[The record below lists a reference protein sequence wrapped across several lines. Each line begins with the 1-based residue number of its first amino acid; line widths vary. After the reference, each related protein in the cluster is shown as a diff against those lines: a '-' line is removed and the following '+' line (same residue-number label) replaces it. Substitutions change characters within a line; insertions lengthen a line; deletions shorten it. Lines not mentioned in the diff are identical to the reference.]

1 MRELDGSP
9 LRATEIAALARSA
22 EGVQVTEEALDR
34 VARGARLADEV
45 AEHRAVYGRSTG
57 VGANRDQH
65 VDDPVVAAR
74 RLVASHGTARA
85 APRSRERTRAL
96 LLVRLQQLLAGGS
109 GVAPA
114 VVSALAGLVSPGA
127 EPEAPEGGSVGTG
140 DLAACAAV
148 AGAIEAAGV
157 PVGPGDALALL
168 SSNAGV
174 LGDAA
179 LAVTD
184 LAELSRAA
192 LVTAALTC
200 VGVGGNTEAYGEG
213 AQAAT
218 PIDGAREVAR
228 TLQALVGEV
237 TPARIQDPFALR
249 TLPQVHGPFVDALTA
264 TTALVERLAGT
275 ASENPVFGPWGVAH
289 HGGFHAAY
297 LAQSLDALVLAT
309 AQAGQLVLARVS
321 MLMSPE
327 LTGLPAFL
335 ADGTSGASGAMLL
348 EYAAASA
355 LGDLRALA
363 TPASLQSVV
372 LSRGLEEDASFASLA
387 ARQALDAVEPLR
399 TLVAAELVCAHR
411 CLTARRAPLTPVL
424 AEVVDRLTG
433 LGTGLADRDLAPDL
447 EAAVDALP
455 DLAALVAS

>member
-1 MRELDGSP
+1 MRELDGGP
-9 LRATEIAALARSA
+9 IRASEIAAIARSA
-22 EGVQVTEEALDR
+22 EDVGVAEDALDR
-34 VARGARLADEV
+34 VGRARRLADRI
-45 AEHRAVYGRSTG
+45 AEERQVYGRTTG
-57 VGANRDQH
+57 VGANRDQL
-65 VDDPVVAAR
+65 VEDPAAAAR
-74 RLVASHGTARA
+74 RLISTHRTARR
-85 APRSRERTRAL
+85 APRSLERTRAL
-96 LLVRLQQLLAGGS
+96 LVVRLQQLLAAGS
-109 GVAPA
+109 GIDPA
-114 VVSALAGLVSPGA
+114 VVSTVAGLLSPGA
-127 EPEAPEGGSVGTG
+127 EPEVPEGGGVGTG

-148 AGAIEAAGV
+148 AAAVEAAGV
-157 PVGPGDALALL
+157 PVGAGDALALL

-192 LVTAALTC
+192 LVAAALTC
-200 VGVGGNTEAYGEG
+200 VSVGGNAEAFGAG

-218 PIDGAREVAR
+218 PLAGARWVAR
-228 TLQALVGEV
+228 TMHDLIGERA
-237 TPARIQDPFALR
+237 PSRIQDPFALR
-249 TLPQVHGPFVDALTA
+249 TLPQVHGPFADALDS
-264 TTALVERLAGT
+264 TTSLVERLVGT
-275 ASENPVFGPWGVAH
+275 ASENPVFGAWGVAH

-297 LAQSLDALVLAT
+297 VAQSLDALVLAA

-321 MLMSPE
+321 MLMNPD

-335 ADGTSGASGAMLL
+335 ADGKPGASGAMLL
-348 EYAAASA
+348 EYAAGSA

-411 CLTARRAPLTPVL
+411 CLTARRVPLTPVL
-424 AEVVDRLTG
+424 GDAVDRLAG
-433 LGTGLADRDLAPDL
+433 LGTDLADRDLSPDL
-447 EAAVDALP
+447 EAAVDALAS
-455 DLAALVAS
+455 LAALVTT

>member
-1 MRELDGSP
+1 VRELDGSP
-9 LRATEIAALARSA
+9 IRASEIAAVARA
-22 EGVQVTEEALDR
+22 GEGVQIASEALDR
-34 VARGARLADEV
+34 VARGHRLADEI
-45 AEHRAVYGRSTG
+45 AEVRPVYGRSTG
-57 VGANRDQH
+57 VGANRDQ
-65 VDDPVVAAR
+65 VVEDPAAAAR
-74 RLVASHGTARA
+74 RLVSSHTTARG
-85 APRSRERTRAL
+85 APRSRDRTRAL
-96 LLVRLQQLLAGGS
+96 LVVRLQQLLTGGS
-109 GVAPA
+109 GIDPA
-114 VVSALAGLVSPGA
+114 VVSALAGLLDAGA
-127 EPEAPEGGSVGTG
+127 EPTVPDGGGVGTG

-148 AGAIEAAGV
+148 AGAVEATGV
-157 PVGPGDALALL
+157 PLGPGDALALL

-192 LVTAALTC
+192 LVSAALTC
-200 VGVGGNTEAYGEG
+200 VGVGGNAEAFGEG

-218 PIDGAREVAR
+218 PLEGARAVAETMR
-228 TLQALVGEV
+228 TLIGDRA
-237 TPARIQDPFALR
+237 PARIQDPFALR
-249 TLPQVHGPFVDALTA
+249 TLPQVHGPFVDALASTS
-264 TTALVERLAGT
+264 ALVERLVSAS
-275 ASENPVFGPWGVAH
+275 SENPVFGPWGVAH

-297 LAQSLDALVLAT
+297 AAQSLDALVLAA
-309 AQAGQLVLARVS
+309 AQAGQLVLARIS
-321 MLMSPE
+321 MLMAPE

-335 ADGTSGASGAMLL
+335 ADGTPGASGAMLL

-411 CLTARRAPLTPVL
+411 CLTAQPVPLTPIL
-424 AEVVDRLTG
+424 SEATARLSRISTD
-433 LGTGLADRDLAPDL
+433 LADRDLSADL
-447 EAAVDALP
+447 AAAADALP
-455 DLAALVAS
+455 ALAALVPA